1 LLLSLIEDTV
11 AVLITQTDDNSIN
24 ISSTVQQQDTA
35 ARAIPPTNLTIAEP
49 IVQKSAFVTE
59 NVMKLAVSYSGKER
73 RRVLKITRILQS
85 RLKTAECPHPVFF
98 DQDFQHEICR
108 LNGLS
113 HLLSIYRQAQ
123 LVIVFLSPTYTDSRY
138 CSGEWR
144 TIAQRFLSN
153 RKNKEATQVLLIKL
167 GQYDMEQLDLVD
179 SDFSVNGMRMSNEE
193 IANTILRRWEIVE
206 ENLKRSSQ

>member
-1 LLLSLIEDTV
+1 LIEDTV
-11 AVLITQTDDNSIN
+11 AVLIAQTDDNSIN
-24 ISSTVQQQDTA
+24 VSSTVQQQDPA
-35 ARAIPPTNLTIAEP
+35 VPPIPPTTLTTAEP
-49 IVQKSAFVTE
+49 IVQRSAFVTE
-59 NVMKLAVSYSGKER
+59 NVMKIAVSYSGKER

-85 RLKTAECPHPVFF
+85 RMKTPECPHPVFI

-123 LVIVFLSPTYTDSRY
+123 LVIVFLSPTYTNSSY

-167 GQYDMEQLDLVD
+167 GQYDMEQLDLVN

-193 IANTILRRWEIVE
+193 IADIILRRWEIVE
-206 ENLKRSSQ
+206 KNLERSDQ

>member
-1 LLLSLIEDTV
+1 
-11 AVLITQTDDNSIN
+11 
-24 ISSTVQQQDTA
+24 
-35 ARAIPPTNLTIAEP
+35 
-49 IVQKSAFVTE
+49 
-59 NVMKLAVSYSGKER
+59 
-73 RRVLKITRILQS
+73 
-85 RLKTAECPHPVFF
+85 
-98 DQDFQHEICR
+98 
-108 LNGLS
+108 
-113 HLLSIYRQAQ
+113 

-153 RKNKEATQVLLIKL
+153 RKNKETTQVLLIKL
-167 GQYDMEQLDLVD
+167 GKYDMQQLDLVD